1 VRAIVSRDGGK
12 TFDTDREYIITDR
25 YVHEDCGYP
34 STVCLAD
41 GTVVT
46 LAYTVL
52 DLDHADW
59 GTCCIAY
66 RYPQELFDL

>member
-1 VRAIVSRDGGK
+1 MRAIVSRDGGRS
-12 TFDTDREYIITDR
+12 FDTEREYVITDS
-25 YVHEDCGYP
+25 YLHEDCGYP

-52 DLDHADW
+52 DLDHPDW